1 MQIASKIVPCL
12 WFDSQGEEA
21 ARFYTELFPK
31 SRITHIAR
39 YPEAGKEV
47 HGRQPGSVLTVSFE
61 LAGQPFTALNGG
73 PHFKFNEAV
82 SLQIMCD
89 DQKEVDHYWNALSAG
104 GPLEAQQC
112 GWVKDRYGL
121 SWQIIPKA
129 FLEMMASKDAAAVER
144 AFAAMMNMKKLD
156 LPTLQRA
163 FNGN

>member
-21 ARFYTELFPK
+21 ARFYTELFPN

-47 HGRQPGSVLTVSFE
+47 HGRKPGSVLTVSFE

-89 DQKEVDHYWNALSAG
+89 DQKEVDHYWSALTAG
-104 GPLEAQQC
+104 GPVEAQQC

-121 SWQIIPKA
+121 SWQVIPSA
-129 FLEMMASKDAAAVER
+129 FLDMMKSSDTAAVER

-156 LPTLQRA
+156 LATLQRA

>member
-82 SLQIMCD
+82 SLQIMCE
-89 DQKEVDHYWNALSAG
+89 DQKEVDHYWGALTAG
-104 GPLEAQQC
+104 GPVEAQQC